1 MLLCTL
7 AFTLFALPV
16 GHGVGTV
23 ILEQVFHAP
32 SRIASIRSIDEAV
45 VIGAALSLSSS
56 AFVLQL
62 LSESGE
68 LPTKFGSA
76 TLGILLLQV
85 CLTQHCLWMNSA
97 LLFMTSALSL
107 YATLVQQAVPWPL
120 VCAHAWACLLAKFQW
135 TAQSTPPQS
144 YTCVFACICGRF
156 HAMSG
161 PGLCML
167 TNGV

>member
-1 MLLCTL
+1 MTSQELTTCIATAKMLSSACLQALAKYAFGLGSLQMLLTTL

-32 SRIASIRSIDEAV
+32 SRIASIRTIDEAV

-85 CLTQHCLWMNSA
+85 SDLQPSCT
-97 LLFMTSALSL
+97 
-107 YATLVQQAVPWPL
+107 
-120 VCAHAWACLLAKFQW
+120 
-135 TAQSTPPQS
+135 
-144 YTCVFACICGRF
+144 
-156 HAMSG
+156 
-161 PGLCML
+161 
-167 TNGV
+167 